1 MDYRKGMVVGVSFW
15 LGVGFQSGAIYP
27 ELVSEFAGGIFSNGI
42 TSGGLVAI
50 VMTWIVD
57 FLGPRPVR
65 TETEFGIA
73 ALPKIRDFLAGFA
86 ARNRWEGAMADRL
99 DAVGEETL
107 LTLLG
112 PDDRSGA
119 PGRVRRLRLSAS
131 KGEDGALLEFV
142 VAPRGENVQERLAVL
157 DARGEE
163 TPIEQEVSLRL
174 LRHLASSVRH
184 QQYHDTDIVTV
195 QVKYPAPGSN
205 RAK

>member
-1 MDYRKGMVVGVSFW
+1 
-15 LGVGFQSGAIYP
+15 
-27 ELVSEFAGGIFSNGI
+27 
-42 TSGGLVAI
+42 
-50 VMTWIVD
+50 
-57 FLGPRPVR
+57 
-65 TETEFGIA
+65 
-73 ALPKIRDFLAGFA
+73 
-86 ARNRWEGAMADRL
+86 MADRL

-112 PDDRSGA
+112 PEDRSGA
-119 PGRVRRLRLSAS
+119 SGRVRRLRLSAS

-163 TPIEQEVSLRL
+163 TPVEQEVSLRL

-184 QQYHDTDIVTV
+184 QQYHDMDILTV

-205 RAK
+205 PGSNRVK